1 MPIEFYGATQAANE
15 VWNNTE
21 TINGQK
27 TFSDTI
33 IGDISSNGTSY
44 FTDICANRIYSNP
57 DAGQALIIDSSL
69 IIPDA
74 CFNILSNGNVGIGI
88 TAPEDKLH
96 IKGGNLIIENPG
108 HNNMDNKIVFM
119 EDHDDNQNFFIGTD
133 LADVNSDDQRMFFGY
148 KNGAGPEAA
157 DSLMVLRGDG
167 NVGIGTTAP
176 LTSLS
181 ITPADVGAK
190 VTLWDGGGSTDH
202 YGFGI
207 SSNQLNYDVQSSS
220 ARHCFFAGGKNGSGT
235 ELMRI
240 QGNGNVGIGIT
251 SPDFP
256 LDIQQA
262 NYKGIRVVCGHT
274 NTEFLRFAHDNTS
287 VNGGALRYFGSGSGN
302 ANAFRITMDNTNT
315 GNPIDALNI
324 LQDGNVG
331 IGTTNPDQKLQV
343 NGLIKVFS
351 NTTYNSPINNTTN
364 YPPMGILFS
373 SSAYQWCFNPNDGSD
388 YTFDIYFRAN
398 TSSNWT
404 RSGYFVTNTSAGQI
418 DFTGQHRSILNK
430 NVDETSKGLIVSSSG
445 KYINLNNSLNTNI
458 NESLPICNITNTDND
473 KKVFGVI
480 SDKENTN
487 NERTYSHGAFVTPYE
502 KTNKNEQ
509 RMFIN
514 SLGEGA
520 IWVCNKNGSLSNG
533 EYISSSSVA
542 GYGMKQT
549 LNEDFLTRYTVAK
562 ITCDCHFSLTKI
574 VKQKLKVINQS
585 DSSGNAYTDIDY
597 DTNGDVQY
605 EDDLDANGAQ
615 QMIFPFETRFL
626 QADATQ
632 ITEAEYNSKL
642 GASEEVYIACFVGCT
657 YHCG

>member
-1 MPIEFYGATQAANE
+1 MPIKFYGPSQSAATI
-15 VWNNTE
+15 WSGIE
-21 TINGQK
+21 TIGGQK
-27 TFSDTI
+27 TFSDTL

-74 CFNILSNGNVGIGI
+74 CFNILSNGNVGIG
-88 TAPEDKLH
+88 TESPTTKLEVKGDGRVFRLRGAGGQGTGH
-96 IKGGNLIIENPG
+96 AYMSFFPYDDIKEVQIGFRSGANG
-108 HNNMDNKIVFM
+108 
-119 EDHDDNQNFFIGTD
+119 DDGIFQFW
-133 LADVNSDDQRMFFGY
+133 
-148 KNGAGPEAA
+148 NGAGGSSTRCFQFLA
-157 DSLMVLRGDG
+157 
-167 NVGIGTTAP
+167 NVGIGGSSAGTTPNANLDIKQP
-176 LTSLS
+176 NRLS
-181 ITPADVGAK
+181 GAVNFTPNEGLRIT
-190 VTLWDGGGSTDH
+190 WGSTA
-202 YGFGI
+202 YYWAI
-207 SSNQLNYDVQSSS
+207 YYS
-220 ARHCFFAGGKNGSGT
+220 
-235 ELMRI
+235 
-240 QGNGNVGIGIT
+240 
-251 SPDFP
+251 
-256 LDIQQA
+256 
-262 NYKGIRVVCGHT
+262 T
-274 NTEFLRFAHDNTS
+274 NNHLRFN
-287 VNGGALRYFGSGSGN
+287 YSGN
-302 ANAFRITMDNTNT
+302 MVGYIDNNH
-315 GNPIDALNI
+315 
-324 LQDGNVG
+324 
-331 IGTTNPDQKLQV
+331 TTPGEMN
-343 NGLIKVFS
+343 
-351 NTTYNSPINNTTN
+351 
-364 YPPMGILFS
+364 
-373 SSAYQWCFNPNDGSD
+373 
-388 YTFDIYFRAN
+388 
-398 TSSNWT
+398 
-404 RSGYFVTNTSAGQI
+404 
-418 DFTGQHRSILNK
+418 FTGQHRCILNK
-430 NVDETSKGLIVSSSG
+430 NLDETSKGLIVSSTG
-445 KYINLNNSLNTNI
+445 KYININNSLNTNI

-480 SDKENTN
+480 SDKEDTN
-487 NERTYSHGAFVTPYE
+487 SNRDYSTGNFVSCYE

-520 IWVCNKNGSLSNG
+520 IWVCNKNGNVENG
-533 EYISSSSVA
+533 DYISSSSVA

>member
-1 MPIEFYGATQAANE
+1 
-15 VWNNTE
+15 
-21 TINGQK
+21 
-27 TFSDTI
+27 
-33 IGDISSNGTSY
+33 
-44 FTDICANRIYSNP
+44 
-57 DAGQALIIDSSL
+57 
-69 IIPDA
+69 
-74 CFNILSNGNVGIGI
+74 
-88 TAPEDKLH
+88 
-96 IKGGNLIIENPG
+96 
-108 HNNMDNKIVFM
+108 
-119 EDHDDNQNFFIGTD
+119 
-133 LADVNSDDQRMFFGY
+133 
-148 KNGAGPEAA
+148 
-157 DSLMVLRGDG
+157 
-167 NVGIGTTAP
+167 
-176 LTSLS
+176 
-181 ITPADVGAK
+181 
-190 VTLWDGGGSTDH
+190 
-202 YGFGI
+202 
-207 SSNQLNYDVQSSS
+207 
-220 ARHCFFAGGKNGSGT
+220 
-235 ELMRI
+235 
-240 QGNGNVGIGIT
+240 
-251 SPDFP
+251 
-256 LDIQQA
+256 
-262 NYKGIRVVCGHT
+262 
-274 NTEFLRFAHDNTS
+274 HDNTS

-520 IWVCNKNGSLSNG
+520 IWVCNKNGSLS
-533 EYISSSSVA
+533 
-542 GYGMKQT
+542 
-549 LNEDFLTRYTVAK
+549 
-562 ITCDCHFSLTKI
+562 
-574 VKQKLKVINQS
+574 
-585 DSSGNAYTDIDY
+585 
-597 DTNGDVQY
+597 
-605 EDDLDANGAQ
+605 
-615 QMIFPFETRFL
+615 
-626 QADATQ
+626 
-632 ITEAEYNSKL
+632 
-642 GASEEVYIACFVGCT
+642 
-657 YHCG
+657 